1 MFGCKSRCGGSTGF
15 VSTLAAAGIIA
26 GATYFA
32 HSTDAQTAPE
42 SAPAKSETAAPR
54 AGTPDLGAMLV
65 GGLHATP
72 GCLGV
77 DTAKFSSGKN
87 TIFAWFENREAVLNW
102 YYSEPHKAAMKM
114 FFPGGKSDRKPLE
127 GIPED
132 YTGPILAIAA
142 ITFAGPE
149 EQQKTGR
156 PFSQISIELY
166 APLKG
171 GLSINGTLAPA
182 SMKVAGGKDVSDDY
196 AGAKSEP
203 QAH

>member
-1 MFGCKSRCGGSTGF
+1 MVAGKPCSGRSSLVCSTFIASAIVIG
-15 VSTLAAAGIIA
+15 AAAYVA
-26 GATYFA
+26 RSAEPEPA
-32 HSTDAQTAPE
+32 AAPQH
-42 SAPAKSETAAPR
+42 APAQREA
-54 AGTPDLGAMLV
+54 PDLGAMLV
-65 GGLHATP
+65 GGLQATP

-102 YYSEPHKAAMKM
+102 YYSEPHKAAMGM

-127 GIPED
+127 GIPEE

-171 GLSINGTLAPA
+171 GLAINGTLAPA
-182 SMKVAGGKDVSDDY
+182 AMRVAGGVDLTAAY
-196 AGAKSEP
+196 APADAKP
-203 QAH
+203 QEQ